1 MVQGGLFYKS
11 ITDFIV
17 TSRQLDGSFAG
28 IDFTEAF
35 VPINGD
41 KAEVFGAEFSYSQAF
56 TMLPAPFDGLLANV
70 NYTYT
75 NARGDVLGRR
85 IPLPAASKHTANF
98 VLGYEK
104 GPVSLR
110 AAASYRDEFL
120 DELGDSAE
128 QDRYVRPLFQI
139 DATAKYRISPNFQLF
154 FNVVNLNNASF
165 TAFQN
170 GPSQRRLL
178 QFETYQR
185 TFKFGATANF

>member
-1 MVQGGLFYKS
+1 
-11 ITDFIV
+11 
-17 TSRQLDGSFAG
+17 
-28 IDFTEAF
+28 
-35 VPINGD
+35 
-41 KAEVFGAEFSYSQAF
+41 
-56 TMLPAPFDGLLANV
+56 MLPAPFDGLLANI

-85 IPLPAASKHTANF
+85 IPLPSASKHTANF

-110 AAASYRDEFL
+110 AAASYRDQFL
-120 DELGDSAE
+120 DELGEGPD
-128 QDRYVRPLFQI
+128 QDRYVRPLFQV
-139 DATAKYRISPNFQLF
+139 DVTAKYRITDNFQLF
-154 FNVVNLNNASF
+154 FNVVNLNNATF
-165 TAFQN
+165 TAYQN